1 MVTGGGSAGHVVPTL
16 PVIEALQIK
25 GWNVTYI
32 GSDSGM
38 EEDLVAPFGV
48 RYLGVRTGKLRRY
61 FALANLTDAIR
72 VPFGVLQALCILR
85 NVKPDVVFSKGGFV
99 AFPVVLAAWLLKIP
113 VVAHESDLSPG
124 LANRLSMPFV
134 SSLCVNFDATS
145 LEGKR
150 IVHTG
155 TPIRSSL
162 ICGKSDRGLATAG
175 FSGERPFLIVV
186 GGSLGAERLN
196 EIVRAALSA
205 LTETFD
211 VLHVCGAGKL
221 HEQLWDR
228 GTYVQREFVNDGWG
242 DLLAAA
248 DVVVSRAGANALY
261 ELLYL
266 GIPNLLVPLPAAASR
281 GDQVENA
288 AYAREEGFSLVV
300 EEKELSAEVLVESVK
315 SLYRDLD
322 VWRERLA
329 KFVVPDSTKLIVSE
343 LDMAQITA
351 RR

>member
-1 MVTGGGSAGHVVPTL
+1 VTGGGSAGHVVPSL

-25 GWNVTYI
+25 GWDVTYI

-38 EEDLVAPFGV
+38 EEDLVAPSAV
-48 RYLGVRTGKLRRY
+48 RYFGVRTGKLRRY
-61 FALANLTDAIR
+61 FAFANLTDALR
-72 VPFGVLQALCILR
+72 VPFAVLQAIRILGC
-85 NVKPDVVFSKGGFV
+85 VKPDVVFSKGGFV
-99 AFPVVLAAWLLKIP
+99 ALPVVFAAWLRKIP

-124 LANRLSMPFV
+124 LANRLSLPFV
-134 SSLCVNFDATS
+134 SSFCVNFDATR
-145 LEGKR
+145 LKGKR

-162 ICGKSDRGLATAG
+162 ICGERDRGLVMAG

-186 GGSLGAERLN
+186 GGSLGAQRLN
-196 EIVRAALSA
+196 EAVRGALSA

-211 VLHVCGAGKL
+211 ILHVCGAGKL
-221 HEQLWDR
+221 DEQLRDR
-228 GTYVQREFVNDGWG
+228 RAYVQREFVHDGWG

-248 DVVVSRAGANALY
+248 DLVVSRAGANALY

-266 GIPNLLVPLPAAASR
+266 GKPNLLVPLPAAVSR

-288 AYAREEGFSLVV
+288 AYARGEGFSVVV
-300 EEKELSAEVLVESVK
+300 EEEDLSAEVLVESVK
-315 SLYRDLD
+315 ALYRDFD

-329 KFVVPDSTKLIVSE
+329 KFVVLDSTRLIVSE
-343 LDMAQITA
+343 LETA
-351 RR
+351 LAAARH